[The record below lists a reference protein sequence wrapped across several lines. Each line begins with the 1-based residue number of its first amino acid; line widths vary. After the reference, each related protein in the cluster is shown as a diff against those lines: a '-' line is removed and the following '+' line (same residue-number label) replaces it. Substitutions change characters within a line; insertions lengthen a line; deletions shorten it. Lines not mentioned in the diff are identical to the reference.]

1 MSKEDSEVT
10 VYLDIF
16 IIENLIVNFFLL
28 YITTRTIRSDIK
40 YKYIFFGA
48 CIGCVYGIL
57 MFYPVSKFI
66 CIFPMKLFVGI
77 IMTIVV
83 FRKKDILFILK
94 SSIIFILYSMLL
106 AGLCIFIEMNN
117 NSYNLNSSFIINFT
131 YKKLLLAL
139 MIIYIIIERIVVYV
153 KDRKTI
159 CSLMYTIEVFL
170 NGSQKTITA
179 FLDTGN
185 ELKEPVTNLPVIIIE
200 KEQISNFYIC
210 DDKKLYIPYKVV
222 NGYNGKLEGF
232 RPDLVKIHI
241 DENEVRTKEVIIA
254 LCDNRLSKVGD
265 YNALLS
271 RGILE

>member
-1 MSKEDSEVT
+1 MT

-28 YITTRTIRSDIK
+28 SITAKTIRIETK
-40 YKYIFFGA
+40 YKYIFGGA
-48 CIGCVYGIL
+48 CIGCLYGIL
-57 MFYPVSKFI
+57 MFYPAFKFVSI
-66 CIFPMKLFVGI
+66 LPVKLFAAV

-94 SSIIFILYSMLL
+94 SSTIFILYSMLL
-106 AGLCIFIEMNN
+106 AGLCIFIEINN
-117 NSYNLNSSFIINFT
+117 NSFNLNRSFIINFT
-131 YKKLLLAL
+131 YKRLLLAL
-139 MIIYIIIERIVVYV
+139 MIIYMIIERIVIYV
-153 KDRKTI
+153 KDRKKI
-159 CSLMYTIEVFL
+159 YKLVYAIEIFL

-185 ELKEPVTNLPVIIIE
+185 ELREPVTNLPVIIIE
-200 KEQISNFYIC
+200 KEQISNFYIS
-210 DDKKLYIPYKVV
+210 DDRKLYIPYKVV
-222 NGYNGKLEGF
+222 NGCNGKLEGF
-232 RPDLVKIHI
+232 KPDLVKVHI
-241 DENEVRTKEVIIA
+241 SEDEVKTKEAIIA